1 MNNGSMKTNLNY
13 ESVNTNMDYESV
25 NTNMDYE
32 WIKTNMDYEWIKTNM
47 DYESM
52 KTKMDNESMNTNLDN
67 ESMRTNLDVELMK
80 SKQSSKSKHNLS
92 NLHDAIQ
99 LGTNFNKE
107 HMNSHEFL
115 DKTDSM
121 TVETENIQ
129 LDCNDFSECKQDND
143 KKLNSHRNRRNIDE
157 DSIEV
162 SKSVFDNWVVQGS
175 FHQGDIRFGI
185 DSGKQCVANYLSA
198 LGHNLPGMI
207 DMSGKL
213 LEISRKESITAVVDT
228 SGTIDFSAFG
238 NSLPLDQALQEFL
251 IDYDACFIC
260 AYDTTFLALK
270 HNQDLLL
277 FDSHARNELG
287 LKDSDG
293 KSLLLKLR
301 NLDHLYQYCCNMIA
315 GASQNQW
322 FEVTGVSICIFGQE
336 PKIKTNSELSES
348 HKQINTRELKLSEI
362 LQTGN
367 KDRHELPKTQE
378 NITLNCSISPE
389 IIKFNINES
398 KDIDKINEVH
408 INDVILD
415 DEFDI
420 ELFSSAE
427 TFYDFIPLHTLLKRQ
442 LCKIINLPNK
452 KISKQN
458 SSNSYNIGPPVACK
472 TITGD
477 GNCLFRA
484 ISYSLSNRQEYFGNV
499 RRAIVDHLM
508 RNAEVFKSFLQQ
520 RFKTVEEHIQTL
532 KMEENNTWGTELEI
546 LACADLLKTDIYT
559 FYNNSWI
566 KYSSSQICRNNNVND
581 QAIYLQH
588 NGDINHYEVVTAV
601 TQKSISLNG
610 SQSRQEHRKKYQ
622 NSKSEVTTKKMKID
636 ENQMTDSDM
645 SDNKIKVVKAES
657 KVLSKNEKE
666 RIRYMT
672 DDEFRARKTDT
683 LKRKYWENE
692 EIR

>member
-1 MNNGSMKTNLNY
+1 
-13 ESVNTNMDYESV
+13 MDYEWIK
-25 NTNMDYE
+25 TNMDYE

-52 KTKMDNESMNTNLDN
+52 KTNMDNESMNTNLVN
-67 ESMRTNLDVELMK
+67 ESMRTDLDVESMK
-80 SKQSSKSKHNLS
+80 LEQSSKSKHNLS
-92 NLHDAIQ
+92 KLHDAIQ
-99 LGTNFNKE
+99 LGTHFNKE
-107 HMNSHEFL
+107 HMNTHEFL

-121 TVETENIQ
+121 TVETEDIQ
-129 LDCNDFSECKQDND
+129 LDCNDFSDSLGHSKLKDLNDWDPMYLDNVLID
-143 KKLNSHRNRRNIDE
+143 GNEIYRNIHGDNTYLL
-157 DSIEV
+157 V
-162 SKSVFDNWVVQGS
+162 SD
-175 FHQGDIRFGI
+175 
-185 DSGKQCVANYLSA
+185 
-198 LGHNLPGMI
+198 LPGMI

-228 SGTIDFSAFG
+228 SGIIDFSAFG
-238 NSLPLDQALQEFL
+238 NSLPLDQALQESL

-270 HNQDLLL
+270 QNQDLLL

-336 PKIKTNSELSES
+336 PKIKTNSEFSES
-348 HKQINTRELKLSEI
+348 HKQINTSELKLSEI

-367 KDRHELPKTQE
+367 KGRHELHKTQE
-378 NITLNCSISPE
+378 NITLNGNISPE
-389 IIKFNINES
+389 IIILNINES
-398 KDIDKINEVH
+398 NGIDKINEVH
-408 INDVILD
+408 INEVILD
-415 DEFDI
+415 DESDI
-420 ELFSSAE
+420 EILSSAE
-427 TFYDFIPLHTLLKRQ
+427 IFYDFIPLHTLLKRQ
-442 LCKIINLPNK
+442 LCKIINIPNK

-484 ISYSLSNRQEYFGNV
+484 ISYSISNRQEYFGNV

-508 RNAEVFKSFLQQ
+508 RNAEVFKSFLQP

-566 KYSSSQICRNNNVND
+566 KYSSSQICSNNNVND

-588 NGDINHYEVVTAV
+588 NGDINHYEIVTAV
-601 TQKSISLNG
+601 TQKSISPNRL
-610 SQSRQEHRKKYQ
+610 QSRQEHGKKYQ
-622 NSKSEVTTKKMKID
+622 YSKSEVTTKKMKID
-636 ENQMTDSDM
+636 ENQTTDSD
-645 SDNKIKVVKAES
+645 NEIKVCKTES

-672 DDEFRARKTDT
+672 DDEFRTRKIDT

-692 EIR
+692 EIHSKKIYSGI